1 MILMSCQVIFSFLD
15 RIPESLIELN
25 EGLTQFYQRFRRN
38 YLIWPIFQE
47 LMTPKVKSAPDP
59 SVSTGVVIHKFSKR
73 TFNREKALKSFL
85 KSDKKSRFYS
95 TFNLLRN
102 KKTPCIRLK
111 NQVDMSGPP

>member
-1 MILMSCQVIFSFLD
+1 MSCQVIFSFLD
-15 RIPESLIELN
+15 RIPESLIELS

-59 SVSTGVVIHKFSKR
+59 SVSTVVVIHKFSKR

-85 KSDKKSRFYS
+85 KSDKNSRFYS

-102 KKTPCIRLK
+102 KKNRTYVWNICLSCEV
-111 NQVDMSGPP
+111 NSN